1 MTGERKTHF
10 LGCDVTKQHHTLT
23 QILMGLLNNG
33 FELEV
38 VEEAPPLIVLPAF
51 ADRQSKGCREALPY
65 HPGIAA
71 DKPEFEFL
79 QIITF

>member
-1 MTGERKTHF
+1 
-10 LGCDVTKQHHTLT
+10 
-23 QILMGLLNNG
+23 LLAGSIAKSVRTVNG
-33 FELEV
+33 GTV
-38 VEEAPPLIVLPAF
+38 YAPPLIVLPAF

-79 QIITF
+79 QIMTF